1 MSNTGVNFRKPKV
14 SSACSNFSKKSDKTT
29 KSYKPIKKNDFNI
42 EQNNPAYIY
51 YKEILRSQEY
61 LRKRNQTA
69 KLNNKRIF
77 LQNVINNMQKINKLD
92 NNTNYNNFKK
102 TQSKKV
108 TQSHQKIINQYKDP
122 KNPYS
127 TFWPNHILD
136 SRFKMELG
144 IKGFINGIPIL
155 NIKKK
160 KINYKINNKENNN
173 KKLNNN
179 NNNKNN
185 QKEIKIKNSNNFS
198 KDNNNDDNNNNN
210 NLNENNNENNNN
222 NKEEIEEDFSID
234 EKLDNIFNTNQ
245 KDFFKFRKDIKEEP
259 ENEEDDENKKEEE
272 INSNNEENTEDK
284 KNHIKNIKSKSEIN
298 TNREN
303 NNTKKDI
310 QFKEIFKYF
319 KFKNDDK
326 NNS

>member
-14 SSACSNFSKKSDKTT
+14 SSAYSNFSKKSDKTT
-29 KSYKPIKKNDFNI
+29 KSYIPIKKNDFNI
-42 EQNNPAYIY
+42 DHNNPAYIY

-77 LQNVINNMQKINKLD
+77 LQNSINNMQKINKFE
-92 NNTNYNNFKK
+92 NNTNYNSFKK
-102 TQSKKV
+102 TQIKKV
-108 TQSHQKIINQYKDP
+108 TQSHQKIINQFKDP

-136 SRFKMELG
+136 TRFKMELG
-144 IKGFINGIPIL
+144 IKGFVNGIPIL

-173 KKLNNN
+173 KKI
-179 NNNKNN
+179 NNNKNK
-185 QKEIKIKNSNNFS
+185 QKEIKKKNSNNFIS
-198 KDNNNDDNNNNN
+198 KDNNNNN
-210 NLNENNNENNNN
+210 NLINENNNDNIN
-222 NKEEIEEDFSID
+222 NKEDID
-234 EKLDNIFNTNQ
+234 EDIIIDDKLDNIFNTNQ

-259 ENEEDDENKKEEE
+259 ENEEDDENKNEEE
-272 INSNNEENTEDK
+272 INNNKEENFEEQ

-303 NNTKKDI
+303 NNITKKDI
-310 QFKEIFKYF
+310 HFKEIFKYF

>member
-160 KINYKINNKENNN
+160 KINYKINNKEN
-173 KKLNNN
+173 KKLN

-198 KDNNNDDNNNNN
+198 KDNNDDNNNNNN

-272 INSNNEENTEDK
+272 INSNNEEKTEEK
-284 KNHIKNIKSKSEIN
+284 KNHIKNTKSKSEMN
-298 TNREN
+298 TKREN

-326 NNS
+326 KNS

>member
-77 LQNVINNMQKINKLD
+77 LQNSINNMQKINKFE
-92 NNTNYNNFKK
+92 NNTNYNSFKK
-102 TQSKKV
+102 TQIKKV
-108 TQSHQKIINQYKDP
+108 TQSHQKIINQFKDP

-136 SRFKMELG
+136 TRFKMELG
-144 IKGFINGIPIL
+144 IKGFVNGIPIL

-173 KKLNNN
+173 KKI

-185 QKEIKIKNSNNFS
+185 QKEIKKKNSNNFIS
-198 KDNNNDDNNNNN
+198 KDNNNNN
-210 NLNENNNENNNN
+210 NLINENNNDNIN
-222 NKEEIEEDFSID
+222 NKEDID
-234 EKLDNIFNTNQ
+234 EDIIIDDKLDNIFNTNQ

-259 ENEEDDENKKEEE
+259 ENEEDDENKNEEE
-272 INSNNEENTEDK
+272 INSNKEENIEEQ

-298 TNREN
+298 SNREN
-303 NNTKKDI
+303 NNITKKDI
-310 QFKEIFKYF
+310 HFKEIFKYF

>member
-77 LQNVINNMQKINKLD
+77 LQNVINNMQKINKFD
-92 NNTNYNNFKK
+92 NNINYNNFKK

-144 IKGFINGIPIL
+144 IKGFVNGIPIL

-160 KINYKINNKENNN
+160 KINYKVNNKENNN
-173 KKLNNN
+173 KKIIN

-198 KDNNNDDNNNNN
+198 KDNNNNNN
-210 NLNENNNENNNN
+210 NLINENNNDN

-234 EKLDNIFNTNQ
+234 DKLDNIFNTNQ

-272 INSNNEENTEDK
+272 INSNNEENTEEK

>member
-77 LQNVINNMQKINKLD
+77 LNNMQKINKLD

-179 NNNKNN
+179 NNKNN

-210 NLNENNNENNNN
+210 NNDENNNIDNNNEIIDKELEKFKNFFNLLEEDLN
-222 NKEEIEEDFSID
+222 NNIESNQKLHEEIKDAEGERLYYLN
-234 EKLDNIFNTNQ
+234 KLQTILN
-245 KDFFKFRKDIKEEP
+245 KC
-259 ENEEDDENKKEEE
+259 ENKK
-272 INSNNEENTEDK
+272 NKTNNEK
-284 KNHIKNIKSKSEIN
+284 VKNICNKII
-298 TNREN
+298 
-303 NNTKKDI
+303 DI
-310 QFKEIFKYF
+310 ITYVP
-319 KFKNDDK
+319 DDFVNK
-326 NNS
+326 G

>member
-92 NNTNYNNFKK
+92 NNINYNNFKK

-198 KDNNNDDNNNNN
+198 KDNNNDNNNNN
-210 NLNENNNENNNN
+210 NLNENNNDNNN

-234 EKLDNIFNTNQ
+234 DKLDNIFNTNQ

-272 INSNNEENTEDK
+272 INSNNEEKTEEK
-284 KNHIKNIKSKSEIN
+284 KNHIKNTKSKSEMN
-298 TNREN
+298 TKREN

>member
-29 KSYKPIKKNDFNI
+29 KSYKPIKKNDFI

-144 IKGFINGIPIL
+144 IKGFINGIPVL

-160 KINYKINNKENNN
+160 KINYKINNKEN
-173 KKLNNN
+173 KKLNN

-198 KDNNNDDNNNNN
+198 KDNNNDDNNNNNN

-272 INSNNEENTEDK
+272 INSNNEEKTEEK
-284 KNHIKNIKSKSEIN
+284 KNHIKNIKSKSEMN
-298 TNREN
+298 TKREN

-326 NNS
+326 KNS

>member
-14 SSACSNFSKKSDKTT
+14 SSAYSNFSKKSDKTT
-29 KSYKPIKKNDFNI
+29 KSYKPIRKNDFNI

-77 LQNVINNMQKINKLD
+77 LQNAINNLQKISKFD
-92 NNTNYNNFKK
+92 NNSNYNNFKK
-102 TQSKKV
+102 SQTKKV
-108 TQSHQKIINQYKDP
+108 NQTHRQIINQYKDP

-136 SRFKMELG
+136 TRFKMELG
-144 IKGFINGIPIL
+144 IKGFVNGIPIL

-160 KINYKINNKENNN
+160 KINYKVNSKENKNLNNKIDIKKNDIYNNNLKDKNNNTFNKGDNNDFNIKNNDNNSNNNPNN
-173 KKLNNN
+173 KKEN
-179 NNNKNN
+179 
-185 QKEIKIKNSNNFS
+185 E
-198 KDNNNDDNNNNN
+198 DDYF
-210 NLNENNNENNNN
+210 
-222 NKEEIEEDFSID
+222 EDD
-234 EKLDNIFNTNQ
+234 KMDKLFNTNQ

-259 ENEEDDENKKEEE
+259 ENEEEDDSKKEEE
-272 INSNNEENTEDK
+272 INGENEEK
-284 KNHIKNIKSKSEIN
+284 KNIVKNIQSKSEIN
-298 TNREN
+298 TKRDNDEN
-303 NNTKKDI
+303 IPKKDI

-319 KFKNDDK
+319 KFKK
-326 NNS
+326 N